1 MAVSSRSCAHAA
13 VPTGEARHPEPAARS
28 RVEGARGPQ
37 RRQPRQHL
45 VCADVAQPPCPAPPS
60 TLESTVPTPCRRRY
74 YRHSLAIII
83 VIVAA
88 SPISAALCAGA
99 RLTDLQVHP
108 RGRRAYQRGGSY
120 LCRADLGSM
129 HSSIADRSRRSAHL
143 PGAPLVLWRQCKRV
157 RETDPPTHPG
167 ASRVYMMSA
176 LWTDRH
182 RADAHSCSKC
192 SAPCPCT
199 IRGSATA
206 RACRTWRP
214 CCSCTSRLPR
224 PSGC

>member
-1 MAVSSRSCAHAA
+1 MAVSLRSCAHAA

-60 TLESTVPTPCRRRY
+60 TLESTVPTPRRRRY

-83 VIVAA
+83 VVVAA

-108 RGRRAYQRGGSY
+108 RGRRAYQRGSSY

-129 HSSIADRSRRSAHL
+129 HSSIADRSRCSAHL

-157 RETDPPTHPG
+157 RETDPPPHTPVLH
-167 ASRVYMMSA
+167 V
-176 LWTDRH
+176 
-182 RADAHSCSKC
+182 
-192 SAPCPCT
+192 CT
-199 IRGSATA
+199 
-206 RACRTWRP
+206 
-214 CCSCTSRLPR
+214 
-224 PSGC
+224 